1 VENILAKLKQ
11 IQENPGYF
19 KGLTPEE
26 QAELFVYLLEK
37 KKPSQSLLAK
47 DESGGI
53 IDSFM
58 KLFK

>member
-26 QAELFVYLLEK
+26 QAELFIALLTPK
-37 KKPSQSLLAK
+37 KKIEVIPRV
-47 DESGGI
+47 I
-53 IDSFM
+53 I
-58 KLFK
+58 